1 MTPDGARLQAV
12 LLDYANTIVQFDR
25 PQIEAI
31 HGALAA
37 HLSRTV
43 AAIDAR
49 TLGVVMDRVCV
60 AQPLSED
67 RREITPHEQM
77 RRIVQEAYE
86 RPCTA
91 CDPVVVDAD
100 RVYQEEFVASLS
112 IDAATLEALARVSTR
127 VPVGLVSNYPCG
139 TSLRRSLSSLGI
151 ADRLHPVVISGE
163 VGYCKP
169 HPRLFQVALDELGVP
184 ARATLFVG
192 DSWASDVVGA
202 HAAGMVTCHHVGLA
216 SPEDHEE
223 RYASYRPDFV
233 ISQLGELD
241 GILDGT

>member
-1 MTPDGARLQAV
+1 MARLQAV
-12 LLDYANTIVQFDR
+12 LLDYANTVVQFDR
-25 PQIEAI
+25 PQIDAI

-49 TLGVVMDRVCV
+49 ALGAVMDRVCV
-60 AQPLSED
+60 AQPLSAD
-67 RREITPHEQM
+67 KREITPHEQM
-77 RRIVQEAYE
+77 RRIVQEAYG
-86 RPCTA
+86 RPFTIG
-91 CDPVVVDAD
+91 DPAVVDAD
-100 RVYQEEFVASLS
+100 RVYQEGFLASLS
-112 IDAATLEALARVSTR
+112 IDAATLEALARVGAR

-151 ADRLHPVVISGE
+151 AARLHPVVISGE
-163 VGYCKP
+163 IGYCKP
-169 HPRLFQVALDELGVP
+169 HPRPFQVALDELGVP
-184 ARATLFVG
+184 APAVLFVG
-192 DSWASDVVGA
+192 DSWASDMVGA